1 MSTTSATIQPYD
13 VSALEDAGI
22 PTLPAEREALRRHLL
37 EAIARIRPILEAD
50 AEVSDTGGTHT
61 GLAVGG
67 GAVSGRFAVAQ
78 GAAGTG
84 RAGG

>member
-1 MSTTSATIQPYD
+1 MSTAATIQPYD

-22 PTLPAEREALRRHLL
+22 PTLPAEREALRSQLL

-50 AEVSDTGGTHT
+50 AEASDAGGT
-61 GLAVGG
+61 LAVGG
-67 GAVSGRFAVAQ
+67 GAVSGRFAVAE

-84 RAGG
+84 RPGG